1 MNMFFLSFL
10 IISQL
15 VLQVIA
21 AAEAFINPSV
31 ISDYLTYREGSVVS
45 IVWNST
51 VDKIALTLWQDG
63 NNTWEYIGGFSC

>member
-1 MNMFFLSFL
+1 MNMFLSFL

-45 IVWNST
+45 IVWKST

-63 NNTWEYIGGFSC
+63 NNTLEYIGGFSC